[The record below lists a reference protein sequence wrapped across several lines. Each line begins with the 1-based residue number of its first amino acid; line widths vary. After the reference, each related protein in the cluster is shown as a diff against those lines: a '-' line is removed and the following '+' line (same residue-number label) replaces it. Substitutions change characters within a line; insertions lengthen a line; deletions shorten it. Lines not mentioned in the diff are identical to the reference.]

1 MSATGDALLK
11 IAQANPDI
19 TIHDETP
26 TIRRDTWAQ
35 DANSGAQ
42 GRLETTQGNNFN
54 PTHVTTPESPLE
66 AKFLQLWVMLGGP
79 ELKPQHKFEPTRGWI
94 ADFVHLDSKTIIEID
109 GGMYIGGIGGR
120 HNRAHGYQR
129 DRERDNWATMTGWRV
144 IRLTSAMLTPDYI
157 ESIIQ
162 WMEDEA

>member
-19 TIHDETP
+19 TIHDETL
-26 TIRRDTWAQ
+26 TIRRGTLTR
-35 DANSGAQ
+35 DANHGAQ
-42 GRLETTQGNNFN
+42 GRLETTEGGDLVSQSTKM
-54 PTHVTTPESPLE
+54 PDSPLE
-66 AKFLQLWVMLGGP
+66 RQFSDLWQMLGGP
-79 ELKPQHKFEPTRGWI
+79 ELQAQYKFEPTRGWI

>member
-42 GRLETTQGNNFN
+42 GRLETTQGNNCD
-54 PTHVTTPESPLE
+54 PTHVATPGSPLE

-79 ELKPQHKFEPTRGWI
+79 ELQREYRFEPTRRWR
-94 ADFVHLDSKTIIEID
+94 ADFAHIASRTLIEIE
-109 GGMYIGGIGGR
+109 GGLYQQGR
-120 HNRAHGYQR
+120 HQRLHGYQA
-129 DRERDNWATMTGWRV
+129 DCEKYNWATMTGWRV
-144 IRLTSAMLTPDYI
+144 LRLTSAMLTPDYI